1 MKFFYEQQVLEDL
14 KDIDKTQIHMLLDYF
29 ENQYTHSRKLKE
41 KGHVFKTGPWRILFV
56 LEVDQIRVLRI
67 IQ

>member
-1 MKFFYEQQVLEDL
+1 MLVAYHFRS
-14 KDIDKTQIHMLLDYF
+14 DKEMLLDYF